1 MGLKFQYCVFLFF
14 LGGIVLT
21 NHPLKAQSADDYNT
35 LYERVFNQYKGSSAT
50 FNLSN
55 LKADGTFTNVTYP
68 TVQPTD
74 FTGEP
79 RSHLDQMYTIA
90 RAYHTQGTSYKSDD
104 LYNAYLSAWRW
115 WFTFDPKDKNWWFRE
130 IGWPKSLFPSFVL
143 MAREMKTRS
152 PQDYTTMY
160 NYLMKYWTT
169 TLINTYKTNPDGANT
184 SDILLYVFPTVI
196 ADGNETRIK
205 GAADVYASLFS
216 VVRGAKSNGVHAD
229 YSFSQHTAGGRQVY
243 LGNYGKEFIGGLTE
257 YVKLAHGTYFQL
269 SAQKIS
275 FFEQLFLEGLSWI
288 SYRNMFD
295 MNQLGRTNSMSGYSK
310 CTTALNELI
319 KANTPRKAELQTLYN
334 WMIRSSATNGIN
346 VQRGNK
352 MFWRHDYMVHKGPNY
367 FTTTKMTSTRVTS
380 AESGNGTG
388 LTNFYT
394 GGGVNYIY
402 VTGAEYTEMYDYMNW
417 RRLPGVT
424 NPQKATT
431 VALPLVN
438 MGTNGANQDSFA
450 GGVSDGQT
458 GASGFIY
465 YRTITE
471 INLKAYK
478 SWFYF
483 DNYHVALGTDI
494 TAGADYGVQFTTTVN
509 QNKFKG
515 NFLVDDN
522 GTQVNITTAQVL
534 NPVVSRW
541 AYLNNVGYHFLT
553 NNSQLTFEVSGSG
566 TTQLAWLAFKHG
578 NKPSGAKYAYAV
590 YPNMSQADF
599 TNRVNTPSM
608 VVASNNST
616 VQSVVD
622 TVSKTAQAIFF
633 RATRLTLPGTMGWVE
648 TNKAL
653 ALQLKWRN
661 DSVHLSI
668 ANPYCETFPIGS
680 VTVKL
685 AGRYDGAG
693 ALVDTENNLTTITVD
708 MPTADYEGQTV
719 TLSMKDLM
727 ATSIENPKDDA
738 EKLILYP
745 NVLNSGQELFVRMP
759 FGSDTNLKVFDSK
772 GTEVPV
778 RYANI
783 TLQNEVTVSTDR
795 LSPGIYL
802 IATGKY
808 RSKFIVTER

>member
-1 MGLKFQYCVFLFF
+1 MRIPIRHIVFLFF
-14 LGGIVLT
+14 SGIVLI
-21 NHPLKAQSADDYNT
+21 NHPLKAQTADDYNT
-35 LYERVFNQYKGSSAT
+35 LYDRVFSAMKVSSAT

-55 LKADGTFTNVTYP
+55 LKTDGTFTNVTYP

-74 FTGEP
+74 YTGVP
-79 RSHLDQMYTIA
+79 RAHLDQMYTIA
-90 RAYHTQGTSYKSDD
+90 RAYHTQGESFKSDE

-115 WFTFDPKDKNWWFRE
+115 WFTFDPADKNWWFRE
-130 IGWPKSLFPSFVL
+130 IGWPKSLYPSFVL

-152 PQDYTTMY
+152 PQDYTNLY
-160 NYLMKYWTT
+160 NYLMKYWTST
-169 TLINTYKTNPDGANT
+169 RINTYLTNPDGANT

-196 ADGNETRIK
+196 ADGNQTRIK
-205 GAADVYASLFS
+205 EAANVYASLFS
-216 VVRGAKSNGVHAD
+216 IVRGAKSNGVHAD
-229 YSFSQHTAGGRQVY
+229 YSFSQHTASGRQVY
-243 LGNYGKEFIGGLTE
+243 LGNYGKEFIGGLIE
-257 YVKLAHGTYFQL
+257 FVKLSHGTYFQL
-269 SAQKIS
+269 SPQRIS
-275 FFEQLFLEGLSWI
+275 FFEQLFLEGVSWVA
-288 SYRNMFD
+288 YRNMFD

-310 CTTALNELI
+310 STSALYSLI
-319 KANTPRKAELQTLYN
+319 QLNTPRKNELQSLYS
-334 WMIRSSATNGIN
+334 WMIRSSAVNGIN

-388 LTNFYT
+388 LNNFYT

-438 MGTNGANQDSFA
+438 MGANGANQDAFA

-458 GASGFIY
+458 GAAGFIY
-465 YRTITE
+465 SRNITE

-494 TAGADYGVQFTTTVN
+494 TAGADYGVQFTTTMN

-515 NFLVDDN
+515 SFLVDDN
-522 GTQVNITTAQVL
+522 GTQVNITSPQVL

-590 YPNMSQADF
+590 YPNMSQSDF

-608 VVASNNST
+608 VIASNNST

-622 TVSKTAQAIFF
+622 TVTKTAQAIFY
-633 RATRLTLPGTMGWVE
+633 RATRLSLPGAMGWVE

-661 DSVHLSI
+661 DSVLLSI
-668 ANPYCETFPIGS
+668 ANPYCETFPAGA

-685 AGRYDGAG
+685 SGRYEGEGAV
-693 ALVDTENNLTTITVD
+693 VDVLNNQTSLTVD
-708 MPTADYEGQTV
+708 LPDADYEGQTM
-719 TLSMKDLM
+719 TLRMKNLL
-727 ATSIENPKDDA
+727 ATGIDDVSTGTGKPSIFPGIVA
-738 EKLILYP
+738 QGQSIL
-745 NVLNSGQELFVRMP
+745 VRFP
-759 FGSDTNLKVFDSK
+759 GSSADVSDMHIINMQ
-772 GTEVPV
+772 GTEFPTGLVSSGA
-778 RYANI
+778 R
-783 TLQNEVTVSTDR
+783 NEFTVQTNC
-795 LSPGIYL
+795 LSPGVYIL
-802 IATGKY
+802 VSGKF
-808 RSKFIVTER
+808 RSKFIVR